1 MRMSTSPLLKLLIP
15 VLVLG
20 VGFITLKACRSSP
33 DAAAQK
39 NSNTVADLTDDEL
52 KALGI
57 DGDTPRDTVAT
68 LVGQM
73 KQYRSEME
81 ELRTSSSALVKEN
94 QRLRER
100 DSNVESRINSAVSK
114 ERENFSDEMRK
125 QQSSM
130 LSQFQQ
136 QLDQLSPKA
145 PTGRPG
151 TGGDIPPGLGLDDQS
166 VPADAVHWTE
176 PADAVSTGKPGQ
188 PGSVQ
193 FPSTF
198 GYAGDNAIS
207 RQKKVFLEQTKGERA
222 TGSREKSQTVPVYT
236 LPENS
241 TLTGSVAMTA
251 LLGRVPVN
259 GTVSDPYPF
268 RVLIGRDN
276 LIANGVELP
285 DVEGAVISGTA
296 SGDWTL
302 SCVRGTVH
310 SITLVFRD
318 GTIRTVPQATEK
330 ANSDSNKSQGSEI
343 GWLSD
348 PHGLPCIPGER
359 KSNAAEYIGS
369 QFLLSGSAAAAD
381 AFANGQTTTT
391 VDGGS
396 VTSALTGNSGQY
408 VLGQTLGGGLKESAD
423 WFKQRYGQMF
433 DAVYVPPG
441 HAVAIHITR
450 QIPVDYEIKGRKV
463 KYSRAFTPTGGLD

>member
-1 MRMSTSPLLKLLIP
+1 MQLKANSLLKILVPSLL
-15 VLVLG
+15 LG
-20 VGFITLKACRSSP
+20 AGFIGLKACRSSGSETP
-33 DAAAQK
+33 AAD
-39 NSNTVADLTDDEL
+39 STVVADLTGDEM

-73 KQYRSEME
+73 KQYRTEME
-81 ELRTSSSALVKEN
+81 EMRTSSAALVKEN

-100 DSNVESRINSAVSK
+100 DTNVDGRINSALNR
-114 ERENFSDEMRK
+114 ERESFSNEMQK
-125 QQSSM
+125 QQTSM
-130 LSQFQQ
+130 LDSFQQ
-136 QLDQLSPKA
+136 KLNQLSQKSAA
-145 PTGRPG
+145 PAGSG
-151 TGGDIPPGLGLDDQS
+151 AGGDIPPGLGLDNQD
-166 VPADAVHWTE
+166 VPAGAVRWVE
-176 PADAVSTGKPGQ
+176 PADARPVDKRGQ
-188 PGSVQ
+188 SAASGVQ
-193 FPSTF
+193 FPSSF
-198 GYAGDNAIS
+198 GNVGDNAIS
-207 RQKKVFLEQTKGERA
+207 RQKKEFLEVAKGERA
-222 TGSREKSQTVPVYT
+222 IEEATPVYT

-268 RVLIGRDN
+268 KVLIGRDN
-276 LIANGVELP
+276 LTANGIELP

-310 SITLVFRD
+310 SMTFVFRD
-318 GTIRTVPQATEK
+318 GIIRTVPSAGNK
-330 ANSDSNKSQGSEI
+330 ANSDSNKGQGSEI

-369 QFLLSGSAAAAD
+369 QFLLAGSSAAAD

-396 VTSALTGNSGQY
+396 VTSAVTGSSGQY
-408 VLGQTLGGGLKESAD
+408 VLGQALGGGLKESAD

-433 DAVYVPPG
+433 DAIYVPPG
-441 HAVAIHITR
+441 HPVAIHITR
-450 QIPVDYEIKGRKV
+450 QIPVDYEIQGRKV
-463 KYSRAFTPTGGLD
+463 KYAQASASKRKLD

>member
-1 MRMSTSPLLKLLIP
+1 MQLKANSLLKILVPSLL
-15 VLVLG
+15 LG
-20 VGFITLKACRSSP
+20 AGFIGLKACLTSGNETQTVDR
-33 DAAAQK
+33 
-39 NSNTVADLTDDEL
+39 NVVADLTGDEM

-73 KQYRSEME
+73 KQYRAEME
-81 ELRTSSSALVKEN
+81 EMRINSAALVKEN

-100 DSNVESRINSAVSK
+100 DTSVEGRINSALNR
-114 ERENFSDEMRK
+114 ERETFNKELK
-125 QQSSM
+125 QQQTSM
-130 LSQFQQ
+130 LDNFQQ
-136 QLDQLSPKA
+136 KLNQLSQKSA
-145 PTGRPG
+145 TLAGAG
-151 TGGDIPPGLGLDDQS
+151 VGGDIPPGLGLDNRD
-166 VPADAVHWTE
+166 VPAGAVRWVE
-176 PADAVSTGKPGQ
+176 PADARPLDKHGQ
-188 PGSVQ
+188 SAASGLQ
-193 FPSTF
+193 FPSSF
-198 GYAGDNAIS
+198 GNAGDNAIS
-207 RQKKVFLEQTKGERA
+207 KQKKEFLAVAKGERA
-222 TGSREKSQTVPVYT
+222 IDEATPVYT

-268 RVLIGRDN
+268 KVLIGRDN
-276 LIANGVELP
+276 LTANGIELP

-310 SITLVFRD
+310 SMTFVFRD
-318 GTIRTVPQATEK
+318 GTIRTVPSAGNK
-330 ANSDSNKSQGSEI
+330 ANSDSNKGQGSEI

-369 QFLLSGSAAAAD
+369 QFLLAGSSAAAD
-381 AFANGQTTTT
+381 AFSNGQTTTT

-396 VTSALTGNSGQY
+396 VTSAVTGSSGQY
-408 VLGQTLGGGLKESAD
+408 VLGQALGGGLKESAD

-433 DAVYVPPG
+433 DAIYVPPG
-441 HAVAIHITR
+441 HPVAIHITR
-450 QIPVDYEIKGRKV
+450 QIPVDYEIQGRKV
-463 KYSRAFTPTGGLD
+463 KYAQSSANKRKLD

>member
-1 MRMSTSPLLKLLIP
+1 MQLKANSLLKILVPSLL
-15 VLVLG
+15 LG
-20 VGFITLKACRSSP
+20 AGFVGLKACR
-33 DAAAQK
+33 
-39 NSNTVADLTDDEL
+39 NSGSETQAVDNTVVSDLTGEEM

-73 KQYRSEME
+73 KQYRTEME
-81 ELRTSSSALVKEN
+81 EMRTSSAALVKEN

-100 DSNVESRINSAVSK
+100 DTNVEGRINSALNR
-114 ERENFSDEMRK
+114 ERENLSNEMRK
-125 QQSSM
+125 QQTSM
-130 LSQFQQ
+130 LDSFQQ
-136 QLDQLSPKA
+136 KLNQLSQKSTVPA
-145 PTGRPG
+145 GSG
-151 TGGDIPPGLGLDDQS
+151 AGGDIPPGLGLDNQD
-166 VPADAVHWTE
+166 VPAGAVRWVE
-176 PADAVSTGKPGQ
+176 PADAMPVQSASAG
-188 PGSVQ
+188 VQ
-193 FPSTF
+193 FPSSF
-198 GYAGDNAIS
+198 GHAGDNAIS
-207 RQKKVFLEQTKGERA
+207 QQKKEFLAVAKGERA
-222 TGSREKSQTVPVYT
+222 IEEATPVYT

-268 RVLIGRDN
+268 KVLIGRDN
-276 LIANGVELP
+276 LTANGIELP
-285 DVEGAVISGTA
+285 DVEGAIISGTA

-310 SITLVFRD
+310 SMTFVFRD
-318 GTIRTVPQATEK
+318 GTIRTVPGATSK

-348 PHGLPCIPGER
+348 PYGLPCIPGER

-369 QFLLSGSAAAAD
+369 QFLLAGSSAAAD

-396 VTSALTGNSGQY
+396 VTSAVTGSSGQY
-408 VLGQTLGGGLKESAD
+408 VLGQALGGGLKESAD

-433 DAVYVPPG
+433 DAIYVPPG
-441 HAVAIHITR
+441 HPVAIHITR
-450 QIPVDYEIKGRKV
+450 QIPVDYEVQGRKV
-463 KYSRAFTPTGGLD
+463 KYAQPSASKRKLD

>member
-1 MRMSTSPLLKLLIP
+1 MRMTASPLLKLLIP
-15 VLVLG
+15 VLLLG
-20 VGFITLKACRSSP
+20 AGFITLKACRSSP
-33 DAAAQK
+33 DGVAQK
-39 NSNTVADLTDDEL
+39 NSTAVADLTDDEL

-73 KQYRSEME
+73 KEYRSEME
-81 ELRTSSSALVKEN
+81 ALRTSSTALVKEN

-100 DSNVESRINSAVSK
+100 DANVETRINSAIDK
-114 ERENFSDEMRK
+114 EKDNLSNELQK

-130 LSQFQQ
+130 LAQFQS
-136 QLDQLSPKA
+136 QLEQLTLKQ
-145 PTGRPG
+145 RPAAG
-151 TGGDIPPGLGLDDQS
+151 SSDMPPGLGLDDGS
-166 VPADAVHWTE
+166 VPAGAVRWTE
-176 PADAVSTGKPGQ
+176 PADAVQTRKPGQ
-188 PGSVQ
+188 PGSMQYPLV
-193 FPSTF
+193 F
-198 GYAGDNAIS
+198 GNAGDNAIS
-207 RQKKVFLEQTKGERA
+207 QQKKIFLEQAKGERA
-222 TGSREKSQTVPVYT
+222 TGSTAKAVVVPVYT

-251 LLGRVPVN
+251 LLGRVPIN

-268 RVLIGRDN
+268 KVLIGRDN
-276 LIANGVELP
+276 LIANGIELP

-310 SITLVFRD
+310 SITFVFRD
-318 GTIRTVPQATEK
+318 GTVRTVPQSTEK
-330 ANSDSNKSQGSEI
+330 ANSDSNNSQGSEI

-369 QFLLSGSAAAAD
+369 QFLLAGSAAAAD

-396 VTSALTGNSGQY
+396 VTSALTGSSGQY
-408 VLGQTLGGGLKESAD
+408 VLGQALGGGLKESAD

-441 HAVAIHITR
+441 HPVAIHITR
-450 QIPVDYEIKGRKV
+450 QIAVDYETQGRKV
-463 KYSRAFTPTGGLD
+463 KYSRASATTGGLD

>member
-1 MRMSTSPLLKLLIP
+1 MQLKSNHLLKILVP
-15 VLVLG
+15 ALVLG
-20 VGFITLKACRSSP
+20 AGFVGLKACRTSGSE
-33 DAAAQK
+33 AQTAD
-39 NSNTVADLTDDEL
+39 NTVVADLTGEEM

-73 KQYRSEME
+73 KQYRTEME
-81 ELRTSSSALVKEN
+81 ELRTSSAALVKEN

-100 DSNVESRINSAVSK
+100 DSSVESRINSAINK
-114 ERENFSDEMRK
+114 ERDNFSDELQK
-125 QQSSM
+125 QQTSM
-130 LSQFQQ
+130 LDNFQQ
-136 QLDQLSPKA
+136 KLNQLSQKSSS
-145 PTGRPG
+145 TE
-151 TGGDIPPGLGLDDQS
+151 GDIPPGLGLDSQD
-166 VPADAVHWTE
+166 VPAGAVRWVE
-176 PADAVSTGKPGQ
+176 PADAVPIDKRGQ
-188 PGSVQ
+188 AAKSGVQ
-193 FPSTF
+193 FPSAF
-198 GYAGDNAIS
+198 GSAGDNPIS
-207 RQKKVFLEQTKGERA
+207 QQKKTFLEAAKGERA
-222 TGSREKSQTVPVYT
+222 IEEAIPVYT

-268 RVLIGRDN
+268 KVLIGRDN
-276 LIANGVELP
+276 LIANGIELP

-310 SITLVFRD
+310 SMTFVFRD
-318 GTIRTVPQATEK
+318 GTIRTVPGATSK
-330 ANSDSNKSQGSEI
+330 ANSDSNKGQGSEI

-348 PHGLPCIPGER
+348 PRGLPCIPGER

-369 QFLLSGSAAAAD
+369 QFLLAGSSAAAD

-391 VDGGS
+391 VEDGS
-396 VTSALTGNSGQY
+396 VTSAVTGSSGQY
-408 VLGQTLGGGLKESAD
+408 VLGQALGGGLKESAD

-441 HAVAIHITR
+441 QPVAIHITR
-450 QIPVDYEIKGRKV
+450 QIPVDYETQGRKV
-463 KYSRAFTPTGGLD
+463 KYAQASASKRKLD

>member
-1 MRMSTSPLLKLLIP
+1 MQLKANSLLKILVPSLL
-15 VLVLG
+15 LG
-20 VGFITLKACRSSP
+20 AGFIGLKACRTSGNETQTV
-33 DAAAQK
+33 DR
-39 NSNTVADLTDDEL
+39 NVVADLTGDEM

-73 KQYRSEME
+73 KQYRAEME
-81 ELRTSSSALVKEN
+81 EMRINSAALVKEN

-100 DSNVESRINSAVSK
+100 DTSVEGRINSALNR
-114 ERENFSDEMRK
+114 ERETFNKELK
-125 QQSSM
+125 QQQTSM
-130 LSQFQQ
+130 LDRFQQ
-136 QLDQLSPKA
+136 KLNQLSQKSA
-145 PTGRPG
+145 TLV
-151 TGGDIPPGLGLDDQS
+151 GDIPPGLGLDNQD
-166 VPADAVHWTE
+166 VPAGAVRWVE
-176 PADAVSTGKPGQ
+176 PADARPLDKHGQ
-188 PGSVQ
+188 SAAAGVQ
-193 FPSTF
+193 FPSSF
-198 GYAGDNAIS
+198 GNAGDNVIS
-207 RQKKVFLEQTKGERA
+207 KQKKEFLAVAKGERA
-222 TGSREKSQTVPVYT
+222 IDEATPVYT

-268 RVLIGRDN
+268 KVLIGRDN
-276 LIANGVELP
+276 LTANGIELP

-310 SITLVFRD
+310 SMTFVFRD
-318 GTIRTVPQATEK
+318 GTIRTVPSAGNK
-330 ANSDSNKSQGSEI
+330 ANSDSNKGQGSEI

-369 QFLLSGSAAAAD
+369 QFLLAGSSAAAD
-381 AFANGQTTTT
+381 AFSNGQTTTT

-396 VTSALTGNSGQY
+396 VTSAVTGSSGQY
-408 VLGQTLGGGLKESAD
+408 VLGQALGGGLKESAD

-433 DAVYVPPG
+433 DAIYVPPG
-441 HAVAIHITR
+441 HPVAIHITR
-450 QIPVDYEIKGRKV
+450 QIPVDYEIQGRKV
-463 KYSRAFTPTGGLD
+463 KYAQSSANKRKLD

>member
-1 MRMSTSPLLKLLIP
+1 MRMTASPLLKLLIP
-15 VLVLG
+15 VLLLG
-20 VGFITLKACRSSP
+20 AGFITLKACRSLP
-33 DAAAQK
+33 EAAQK
-39 NSNTVADLTDDEL
+39 NNIAVADLTDDEL

-81 ELRTSSSALVKEN
+81 AMKTNSTALIKEN

-100 DSNVESRINSAVSK
+100 DSSVENRINSAVSK
-114 ERENFSDEMRK
+114 ERENFSDELQK

-130 LSQFQQ
+130 LEQFQA
-136 QLDQLSPKA
+136 QLNQLNLKQPSA
-145 PTGRPG
+145 RS
-151 TGGDIPPGLGLDDQS
+151 GGDMPPGLGLDEQA
-166 VPADAVHWTE
+166 VPAGALRWTE
-176 PADAVSTGKPGQ
+176 PADAVQTGKPGQ

-193 FPSTF
+193 YQSAF
-198 GYAGDNAIS
+198 GSAGDNAIS
-207 RQKKVFLEQTKGERA
+207 QQKTIFLAQAKGEHI
-222 TGSREKSQTVPVYT
+222 TGNAEKLATVPVYT
-236 LPENS
+236 LPDNS

-268 RVLIGRDN
+268 KVLIGRDN

-302 SCVRGTVH
+302 SCVRGAVH
-310 SITLVFRD
+310 SMTFVFRD
-318 GTIRTVPQATEK
+318 GTIRTVPQSTEK
-330 ANSDSNKSQGSEI
+330 ASSGSNGKSQGSEI

-359 KSNAAEYIGS
+359 KSNAAEYLGS
-369 QFLLSGSAAAAD
+369 QFLLAGSAAAAD

-396 VTSALTGNSGQY
+396 VTSALTGSSGQY
-408 VLGQTLGGGLKESAD
+408 VLGQALGGGLKESAD

-433 DAVYVPPG
+433 DAIYVPPG
-441 HAVAIHITR
+441 HPVAIHITR
-450 QIPVDYEIKGRKV
+450 QLAVDYETQGRKV
-463 KYSRAFTPTGGLD
+463 KYSRASAATGGLD

>member
-1 MRMSTSPLLKLLIP
+1 MQLKANGLLKILVPSLL
-15 VLVLG
+15 LG
-20 VGFITLKACRSSP
+20 AGFIGLKACRTSGNETQTV
-33 DAAAQK
+33 DR
-39 NSNTVADLTDDEL
+39 NVVADLTGDEM

-73 KQYRSEME
+73 KQYRAEME
-81 ELRTSSSALVKEN
+81 EMRINSAALVKEN

-100 DSNVESRINSAVSK
+100 DTSVEGRINSALNR
-114 ERENFSDEMRK
+114 ERETFNKELK
-125 QQSSM
+125 QQQTSM
-130 LSQFQQ
+130 LDSFQQ
-136 QLDQLSPKA
+136 KLNQLSQKS
-145 PTGRPG
+145 G
-151 TGGDIPPGLGLDDQS
+151 TLAGAGVGGDIPPGLGLDNQD
-166 VPADAVHWTE
+166 VPAGAVRWVE
-176 PADAVSTGKPGQ
+176 PADARPLDKHGQ
-188 PGSVQ
+188 SAASGVQ
-193 FPSTF
+193 FPSSF
-198 GYAGDNAIS
+198 GNAGDNAIS
-207 RQKKVFLEQTKGERA
+207 KQKKEFLAVAKGERA
-222 TGSREKSQTVPVYT
+222 IDEATPVYT

-268 RVLIGRDN
+268 KVLIGRDN
-276 LIANGVELP
+276 LTANGIELP
-285 DVEGAVISGTA
+285 DVEGAVVSGTA

-310 SITLVFRD
+310 SMTFVFRD
-318 GTIRTVPQATEK
+318 GTIRTVPSAGNK
-330 ANSDSNKSQGSEI
+330 ANSDSNKGQGSEI

-369 QFLLSGSAAAAD
+369 QFLLAGSSAAAD
-381 AFANGQTTTT
+381 AFSNGQTTTT

-396 VTSALTGNSGQY
+396 VTSAVTGGSGQY
-408 VLGQTLGGGLKESAD
+408 VLGQALGGGLKESAD

-433 DAVYVPPG
+433 DAIYVPPG
-441 HAVAIHITR
+441 HPVAIHITR
-450 QIPVDYEIKGRKV
+450 QIPVDYEIQGRKV
-463 KYSRAFTPTGGLD
+463 KYAQSSANKRKLD

>member
-1 MRMSTSPLLKLLIP
+1 MQLKANSLLKILVPSLL
-15 VLVLG
+15 LG
-20 VGFITLKACRSSP
+20 AGFIGLKACRTP
-33 DAAAQK
+33 DSDTQTVD
-39 NSNTVADLTDDEL
+39 NTVVADLTGDEM

-73 KQYRSEME
+73 KQYRAEME
-81 ELRTSSSALVKEN
+81 EMRTNSAALVKEN

-100 DSNVESRINSAVSK
+100 DTGVEGRINSALNR
-114 ERENFSDEMRK
+114 ERETFNKEMK
-125 QQSSM
+125 QQQTSM
-130 LSQFQQ
+130 LDSFQQ
-136 QLDQLSPKA
+136 KLNQLSQKPA
-145 PTGRPG
+145 TLAGSG
-151 TGGDIPPGLGLDDQS
+151 VGGDIPAGLGLDNQEI
-166 VPADAVHWTE
+166 PAGAVRWVE
-176 PADAVSTGKPGQ
+176 PADARPLDKHGQ
-188 PGSVQ
+188 SAASGVQ
-193 FPSTF
+193 FPWSF
-198 GYAGDNAIS
+198 GNAGDNAITK
-207 RQKKVFLEQTKGERA
+207 QKKEFLAVAKGERA
-222 TGSREKSQTVPVYT
+222 IEEATPVYT

-268 RVLIGRDN
+268 KVLIGRDN
-276 LIANGVELP
+276 LTTNGIELP

-310 SITLVFRD
+310 SMTFVFRD
-318 GTIRTVPQATEK
+318 GTIRTVPSAGNK
-330 ANSDSNKSQGSEI
+330 ANSDSNKGQGSEI

-369 QFLLSGSAAAAD
+369 QFLLAGSSAAAD

-396 VTSALTGNSGQY
+396 VTSSVTGSSGQY
-408 VLGQTLGGGLKESAD
+408 VLGQALGGGLKESAD

-433 DAVYVPPG
+433 DAIYVPPG
-441 HAVAIHITR
+441 HPVAIHITR
-450 QIPVDYEIKGRKV
+450 QIPVDYETQGRKV
-463 KYSRAFTPTGGLD
+463 KYTKASASKRKLD

>member
-1 MRMSTSPLLKLLIP
+1 MRMTASPLLKLLIP
-15 VLVLG
+15 VFVLG
-20 VGFITLKACRSSP
+20 AGFITLKACRSSP
-33 DAAAQK
+33 DGEAQK
-39 NSNTVADLTDDEL
+39 NSTAVADLTDDEL

-73 KQYRSEME
+73 KQYRTEME
-81 ELRTSSSALVKEN
+81 EMRSNSAALVKEN
-94 QRLRER
+94 ERLRER

-114 ERENFSDEMRK
+114 ERENFSNEMQK

-130 LSQFQQ
+130 LEQFQQ
-136 QLDQLSPKA
+136 QLSQLTPKSPA
-145 PTGRPG
+145 GSSG
-151 TGGDIPPGLGLDDQS
+151 AGGDIPPGLGLDDPS
-166 VPADAVHWTE
+166 VPADAVRWTE
-176 PADAVSTGKPGQ
+176 PADAVQTGKPGQ
-188 PGSVQ
+188 PGSIQ
-193 FPSTF
+193 YPSTF
-198 GYAGDNAIS
+198 GGAGDNPIS
-207 RQKKVFLEQTKGERA
+207 QQKKVFLEQAKGERS
-222 TGSREKSQTVPVYT
+222 TGGREKSAAVPVYT

-251 LLGRVPVN
+251 LLGRIPVN

-268 RVLIGRDN
+268 KVLIGRDN

-310 SITLVFRD
+310 SITFVFRD
-318 GTIRTVPQATEK
+318 GTIRTVPQSVEK

-359 KSNAAEYIGS
+359 KSNAAEYLGS
-369 QFLLSGSAAAAD
+369 QFLLAGSAAAAD
-381 AFANGQTTTT
+381 AFSNGQTTST
-391 VDGGS
+391 VEGGS
-396 VTSALTGNSGQY
+396 VTTALTGSSGQY
-408 VLGQTLGGGLKESAD
+408 VLGQALGGGLKESAD

-441 HAVAIHITR
+441 HPVAIHITR
-450 QIPVDYEIKGRKV
+450 QI
-463 KYSRAFTPTGGLD
+463 

>member
-1 MRMSTSPLLKLLIP
+1 MRMSASPLLKLLVP
-15 VLVLG
+15 VLLLG
-20 VGFITLKACRSSP
+20 AGFVTLKACRSSP
-33 DAAAQK
+33 ETAQK
-39 NSNTVADLTDDEL
+39 NSTVVADLTDDEL

-73 KQYRSEME
+73 KQYRTEME
-81 ELRTSSSALVKEN
+81 AMRTSSAALVKEN
-94 QRLRER
+94 QQLRER
-100 DSNVESRINSAVSK
+100 DSSVESRINSAVSK
-114 ERENFSDEMRK
+114 ERENFSGELEK
-125 QQSSM
+125 QQSS
-130 LSQFQQ
+130 LLEQFQQ
-136 QLDQLSPKA
+136 QLNQSPGKSA
-145 PTGRPG
+145 AGG
-151 TGGDIPPGLGLDDQS
+151 NTGGDIPPGLGLDNQS
-166 VPADAVHWTE
+166 VPADAVRWTE
-176 PADAVSTGKPGQ
+176 PADAVQTGKPGL

-193 FPSTF
+193 FPSSF
-198 GYAGDNAIS
+198 GSGGDNAINQ
-207 RQKKVFLEQTKGERA
+207 QKTVFPGAAKGERP
-222 TGSREKSQTVPVYT
+222 TGSRNKSEAVPVYT

-268 RVLIGRDN
+268 KVLIGRDN
-276 LIANGVELP
+276 LIANGAELP

-310 SITLVFRD
+310 SITFVFRD
-318 GTIRTVPQATEK
+318 GTVRTVPQATEK
-330 ANSDSNKSQGSEI
+330 ADSDGNKSQDSGI

-359 KSNAAEYIGS
+359 KSNAAEYLGS
-369 QFLLSGSAAAAD
+369 QFLLAGSAAAAD

-396 VTSALTGNSGQY
+396 VTSALTGDSGQY
-408 VLGQTLGGGLKESAD
+408 VLGQALGGGLKESAD

-433 DAVYVPPG
+433 DAIYVPPG
-441 HAVAIHITR
+441 HPVAIHITR
-450 QIPVDYEIKGRKV
+450 QLPIDYELQGRKV
-463 KYSRAFTPTGGLD
+463 KYARAAAAAGGLD

>member
-1 MRMSTSPLLKLLIP
+1 MQLKSNHLLKILVP
-15 VLVLG
+15 ALVLG
-20 VGFITLKACRSSP
+20 AGFVGLKACRTSGGE
-33 DAAAQK
+33 AQTAD
-39 NSNTVADLTDDEL
+39 NTVVADLTGEEM

-73 KQYRSEME
+73 KQYRTEME
-81 ELRTSSSALVKEN
+81 ELRTSSAALVKEN

-100 DSNVESRINSAVSK
+100 DSSVESRINSAINK
-114 ERENFSDEMRK
+114 ERDNFSDELQK
-125 QQSSM
+125 QQTSM
-130 LSQFQQ
+130 LDNFQQ
-136 QLDQLSPKA
+136 KLNQLSQKSSP
-145 PTGRPG
+145 
-151 TGGDIPPGLGLDDQS
+151 TGGDIPTGLGLDSQD
-166 VPADAVHWTE
+166 VPAGAVRWVE
-176 PADAVSTGKPGQ
+176 PADAVPVDKRGQ
-188 PGSVQ
+188 SAKSGVQ
-193 FPSTF
+193 FPSAF
-198 GYAGDNAIS
+198 GSAGDNPIS
-207 RQKKVFLEQTKGERA
+207 QQKKTFLEAAKGERA
-222 TGSREKSQTVPVYT
+222 IEEAIPVYT

-268 RVLIGRDN
+268 KVLIGRDN
-276 LIANGVELP
+276 LIANGIELP
-285 DVEGAVISGTA
+285 DVEGAIISGTA

-310 SITLVFRD
+310 SMTFVFRD
-318 GTIRTVPQATEK
+318 GTIRTVPGATSK
-330 ANSDSNKSQGSEI
+330 ANSDSNKGQGSEI

-369 QFLLSGSAAAAD
+369 QFLLAGSSAAAD

-391 VDGGS
+391 VEGGS
-396 VTSALTGNSGQY
+396 VTSAVTGSSGQY
-408 VLGQTLGGGLKESAD
+408 VLGQALGGGLKESAD

-441 HAVAIHITR
+441 QPVAIHITR
-450 QIPVDYEIKGRKV
+450 QIPVDYETQGRKV
-463 KYSRAFTPTGGLD
+463 KYAQASASKRKLD